1 MANESYA
8 ARGPVRVTIFNHKG
22 GVGKTTLTANV
33 AFALSELG
41 KHVLLVDSDPQCNL
55 TSYLL
60 SDDVVD
66 ELLNNSNG
74 PDGQTIWSAV
84 KPILDPTGI
93 VGKPVDPLLV
103 GDVAL
108 LPGDIRLSEFE
119 EFLGDAWADSFKRRL
134 GGLRATSSI
143 SDMVSRLSKQKQF
156 DFVFYDTGPNIGPLN
171 RVLMLDS
178 NLFIVPVACDLF
190 SVRALATLGQ
200 TVKKWVLDSEAIA
213 AIAPDN
219 ALLLPAL
226 PEFLGY
232 IPQRFKVY
240 GQKMTR
246 EANSYLKQI
255 KDRLQ
260 VDLVSVL
267 RSVNPKLAPDESN
280 MLVGSVKDIASLVQM
295 AQREGVAIW
304 NCSGYSSQSKGETQM
319 AFRKIAK
326 NIIKAANNRR
336 SPNQA

>member
-1 MANESYA
+1 MANESNTV
-8 ARGPVRVTIFNHKG
+8 RSPVRITIFNHKG
-22 GVGKTTLTANV
+22 GVGKTTLTANI

-41 KHVLLVDSDPQCNL
+41 KSVLLVDSDPQCNL

-74 PDGQTIWSAV
+74 PEGQTIWSAV
-84 KPILDPTGI
+84 KPIVDARRDDRS
-93 VGKPVDPLLV
+93 VDPLPA

-119 EFLGDAWADSFKRRL
+119 EFLADAWADSYKRRL
-134 GGLRATSSI
+134 GGLRATSAI
-143 SDMVSRLSKQKQF
+143 SDMVSRLSEQKQF

-171 RVLMLDS
+171 RVLILDS
-178 NLFIVPVACDLF
+178 DFFIVPVACDLF
-190 SVRALATLGQ
+190 SMRALATLGQ
-200 TVKKWVLDSEAIA
+200 TIKKWVLDSEAIVS
-213 AIAPDN
+213 IAPDG
-219 ALLLPAL
+219 AFRLPAS

-232 IPQRFKVY
+232 VPQRFKVY
-240 GQKMTR
+240 GQKMTK
-246 EANSYLKQI
+246 EANAYLKQI

-267 RSVNPKLAPDESN
+267 RSVDARLAPEKSN
-280 MLVGSVKDIASLVQM
+280 MFVGEVKDIASLVQT

-304 NCSGYSSQSKGETQM
+304 NCSGHGSTSKEEARA
-319 AFRKIAK
+319 AFRKIAE
-326 NIIKAANNRR
+326 NIIEAANHRR
-336 SPNQA
+336 VQHLH